1 MRIRD
6 IPHIIRLNGFFHWR
20 DRKVVAIHKGDGVG
34 VALHL
39 ERSQVDEDFGLPI
52 KERLLFFSLE
62 EWKELAV
69 HFKKSDVATMRLIK
83 HSWKGKLP
91 FTDKDVCDIVLVML
105 EKCPKFGPMLAR
117 RLENKSRRLYQLLKE
132 INRSTKRFGGP

>member
-6 IPHIIRLNGFFHWR
+6 MPLITRLNGCFHWR
-20 DRKVVAIHKGDGVG
+20 DRKISAVHKGSGVG
-34 VALHL
+34 VALYL
-39 ERSQVDEDFGLPI
+39 ERSQVDEDFDLPL
-52 KERLLFFSLE
+52 KEGLLFLSLE
-62 EWKELAV
+62 EWKDIGV

-83 HSWKGKLP
+83 HGWKGKLP
-91 FTDKDVCDIVLVML
+91 FNEKDVCDVVLIML

-132 INRSTKRFGGP
+132 NNHRRQRVQP